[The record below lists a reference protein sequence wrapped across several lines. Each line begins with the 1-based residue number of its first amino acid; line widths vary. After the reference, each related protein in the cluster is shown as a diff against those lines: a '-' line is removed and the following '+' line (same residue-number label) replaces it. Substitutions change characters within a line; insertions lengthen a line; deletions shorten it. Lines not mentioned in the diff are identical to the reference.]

1 MSEAGSPPFK
11 PSWIDRFTRWLE
23 SLPGPYGA
31 SIFIIYILLSI
42 QSQLVNW
49 AAGVESWGVFNPAH
63 LVYQLFTV
71 EVLYFWNYLDRDA
84 IRELKAF
91 RPIWPAADREYA
103 DLVFRL
109 SHQPARPIAALSA
122 LGIVIGAYYA
132 YSVEMMTSGRFA
144 FSLASFYG
152 VLGFGVPMI
161 LALAFCYRIIRQL
174 RIVSRLYASV
184 SEIDLFNLEPV
195 YALSSHTAKTG
206 VIFLIMVYSNLL
218 LAPRSIEIPTAL
230 VTTIAISV
238 ISFTA
243 FVLPLRGI
251 NQRLVAKKK
260 EVLREVNGRIKESFA
275 LLEERFDRRELGQV
289 PELGKAIASLQ
300 HQKVFVE
307 EIPTWPWQPG
317 TVRGF
322 ISAMLLPILL
332 WAIQQILGRFF
343 PF

>member
-1 MSEAGSPPFK
+1 
-11 PSWIDRFTRWLE
+11 
-23 SLPGPYGA
+23 
-31 SIFIIYILLSI
+31 
-42 QSQLVNW
+42 
-49 AAGVESWGVFNPAH
+49 
-63 LVYQLFTV
+63 
-71 EVLYFWNYLDRDA
+71 
-84 IRELKAF
+84 
-91 RPIWPAADREYA
+91 
-103 DLVFRL
+103 
-109 SHQPARPIAALSA
+109 
-122 LGIVIGAYYA
+122 
-132 YSVEMMTSGRFA
+132 
-144 FSLASFYG
+144 
-152 VLGFGVPMI
+152 
-161 LALAFCYRIIRQL
+161 
-174 RIVSRLYASV
+174 LYASV